1 MCPHKWQQAI
11 KFTLLIHSLIVWGLM
26 KSFAF
31 PQPGAESST
40 AAAAVSAHL
49 TVHKPV
55 CFTMNSTVI
64 SKRNW
69 TNWRL
74 STGYFVSHLTHHTC
88 CSMLSNAVIVL
99 HNKTM
104 PRSQLRVMSRD
115 HFWGI
120 PGFSDHTISK
130 VAHNNIK
137 NWSLSDAIF
146 LSTSSSLVCFQTN
159 SVPLSSARD
168 RLSFPSTV
176 NNLFTERSQTSSPST
191 NTSMAGIQRE
201 RGNSGTGPALF
212 NWSTWW
218 CHRPTSDCSTCTSQP
233 LHSLCVQHQPLER
246 SPLHVHAYFLLMSF
260 HSDTHLLKAF

>member
-74 STGYFVSHLTHHTC
+74 STGYFVSHLTHHIC

-146 LSTSSSLVCFQTN
+146 LSTSSSLFCFQTN

-191 NTSMAGIQRE
+191 NTSMAGIQKE
-201 RGNSGTGPALF
+201 VIQGQVLPYLIEAPGDVTDPHQIAVHAQASHCTA
-212 NWSTWW
+212 
-218 CHRPTSDCSTCTSQP
+218 CVCSTSCWKDPHCMYVPIS
-233 LHSLCVQHQPLER
+233 C
-246 SPLHVHAYFLLMSF
+246 
-260 HSDTHLLKAF
+260 

>member
-1 MCPHKWQQAI
+1 
-11 KFTLLIHSLIVWGLM
+11 
-26 KSFAF
+26 
-31 PQPGAESST
+31 
-40 AAAAVSAHL
+40 
-49 TVHKPV
+49 
-55 CFTMNSTVI
+55 
-64 SKRNW
+64 
-69 TNWRL
+69 
-74 STGYFVSHLTHHTC
+74 
-88 CSMLSNAVIVL
+88 
-99 HNKTM
+99 
-104 PRSQLRVMSRD
+104 MSRD

-146 LSTSSSLVCFQTN
+146 LSTSSSLFCFQTN

-233 LHSLCVQHQPLER
+233 LHSLCVQHQLLER